1 MGVEVFDLIDEPDA
15 NANEDSSSFDVFD
28 VTVEHPVVIDTEN

>member
-15 NANEDSSSFDVFD
+15 NANEDSSSFDV
-28 VTVEHPVVIDTEN
+28 TVEHPVVIDTEN